1 MLIANKSDEAF
12 RLAQTHSQMEVYTSI
27 IGEHISSDD
36 ALKVA
41 HYYEKAQDYG
51 RAGRFYS
58 MCGQY
63 PRALKLFFQCG
74 DREIDAAIEVT
85 THIFRSI
92 CCLKY
97 MYIFLVHYLVHIRW

>member
-1 MLIANKSDEAF
+1 
-12 RLAQTHSQMEVYTSI
+12 MEVYTSI

-74 DREIDAAIEVT
+74 DREIDAAIEVL
-85 THIFRSI
+85 
-92 CCLKY
+92 CDLC
-97 MYIFLVHYLVHIRW
+97 MYVCMYTLA